1 MITYLSTISTRNSIL
16 ALFVLA
22 LSMSTLQAQTNSVS
36 PYSRFGFGDL
46 YHGLNAR
53 YMGMGGSGLASPDG
67 LNINFGNPASYHN
80 LNLTTFDVG
89 FEFSIINQQQETP
102 AVDIQNSRSGMRN
115 LAVGVP
121 LYDWWGSA
129 VSLQPYSFKGYQI
142 NSSRVLAT
150 DTNISITDIFLGEG
164 GLNSVV
170 WGNSFEVA
178 DGLSLGFNL
187 NYLFGSL
194 RESTIVDFD
203 DFTFLD
209 TRSDRESQ
217 LRGWYLNYG
226 MQYQHRFENDHFL
239 SAALRFQNATDLT
252 SDDLSFDYTIDG
264 TFARDTLIGGTSDE
278 GTYTLPSE
286 LGFGLSYGKWAKNV
300 YQAAWAVNFDYEM
313 YNGSEFRSS
322 IGTNTLVD
330 GYRME
335 LGGFVTPRSS
345 FKALERGTGFFNN
358 IEYRLGGFYEKTPL
372 SVGGQDLYNY
382 GITFGLGLP
391 IRPRGLAPGET
402 KFSTIN
408 LGVIAGQRGTL
419 ANNLIQ
425 EQYISFY
432 LSVTFNDK
440 WFIEYKYR

>member
-1 MITYLSTISTRNSIL
+1 
-16 ALFVLA
+16 
-22 LSMSTLQAQTNSVS
+22 
-36 PYSRFGFGDL
+36 
-46 YHGLNAR
+46 
-53 YMGMGGSGLASPDG
+53 MGMAGSGMASPDG
-67 LNINFGNPASYHN
+67 LNVNFGNPASYHN
-80 LNLTTFDVG
+80 LKLTTFDVG
-89 FEFSIINQQQETP
+89 FEMSIINQQQESP
-102 AVDIQNSRSGMRN
+102 AVNIQNSSSGMRN
-115 LAVGVP
+115 LVVGVP

-129 VSLQPYSFKGYQI
+129 LGLQPYSFKGYQI
-142 NSSRVLAT
+142 NSSRVLPS
-150 DTNISITDIFLGEG
+150 DTNIAITDQFSGEG
-164 GLNSVV
+164 GLNAVV

-178 DGLSLGFNL
+178 KGLSLGVNV

-194 RESTIVDFD
+194 RESTVVNFD

-209 TRSDRESQ
+209 TRSDLESQ
-217 LRGWYLNYG
+217 VRGWFLNYG
-226 MQYQHRFENDHFL
+226 MQYHYQMENEHFL
-239 SAALRFQNATDLT
+239 SAALRFQNATDLK

-264 TFARDTLIGGTSDE
+264 NQARDTLIGGTSAE

-286 LGFGLSYGKWAKNV
+286 LGFGLSYGKWTENA
-300 YQAAWAVNFDYEM
+300 YQAAWALNFDYEM

-322 IGTNTLVD
+322 IGGNTLVD
-330 GYRME
+330 GYKME

-372 SVGGQDLYNY
+372 SVGGQELYNY

-391 IRPRGLAPGET
+391 IRPRNLAPGET
-402 KFSTIN
+402 KFSTVN
-408 LGVIAGQRGTL
+408 VGMIAGQRGTL